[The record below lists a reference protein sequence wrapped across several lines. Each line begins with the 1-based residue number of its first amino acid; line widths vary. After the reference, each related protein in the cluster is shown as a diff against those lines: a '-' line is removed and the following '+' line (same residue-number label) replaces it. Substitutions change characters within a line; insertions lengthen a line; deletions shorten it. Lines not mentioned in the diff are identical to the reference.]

1 VFFHNQFFRAIPT
14 LAATLVIAAMQYG
27 CASFDPKP
35 LETLTLSNHLQVKSD
50 DDLEV
55 SSSILTDEEAQA
67 VLDMNLGVRFMQ
79 AVWVEVFNHDD
90 RPYWLLSAG
99 IDPNYFTP
107 DEVAYSGRFLMSE
120 RTNEEMVKHFRDIAF
135 KNPIMP
141 GEIKKGLIFVNKD
154 ADVKQINIELFAQDR
169 LKSFDF
175 FFSVPGLKADTFYD
189 VEQNKLKEPAHIVE
203 ETELLEFLHDLPCC
217 TTNAEGTKQGDPL
230 NLVLIGNAKDL
241 FPAFVRRGW
250 HLAEETYSGSI
261 WKTIKSFFLGQRYRY
276 SPVSP
281 LYLFGRKQ
289 DIALQKA
296 RGTIHQRNHLRLWL
310 TPNKFENKN
319 VWVGQVSRDIGVRFT
334 SKAPFFV
341 THKIDPSIDEARA
354 ALAED
359 LLFSQGLVKVGYV
372 RGTQPVTADNPR
384 TNLTGDPYYTNGLRV
399 VLMLDRRTVPIR
411 EVQFFKW
418 VHPGWLE

>member
-1 VFFHNQFFRAIPT
+1 MNQQFNRVIINLLAVVVLPT
-14 LAATLVIAAMQYG
+14 LLHG

-35 LETLTLSNHLQVKSD
+35 FESLTLSNHLQVKSD

-55 SSSILTDEEAQA
+55 SCSVLTDEEAQV

-107 DEVAYSGRFLMSE
+107 DEVAYTGRFLMSE
-120 RTNEEMVKHFRDIAF
+120 STNEEMVRYFRDVAF

-169 LKSFDF
+169 LKNFDF
-175 FFSVPGLKADTFYD
+175 FFSVPGIKAETFYD
-189 VEQNKLKEPAHIVE
+189 VEQAKSKTPVHIVE
-203 ETELLEFLHDLPCC
+203 ETEFLEVLNDLPCC
-217 TTNAEGTKQGDPL
+217 ATNADGTKLGDPL
-230 NLVLIGNAKDL
+230 NLVLIGNAEDL

-310 TPNKFENKN
+310 TPNRFEGKDI
-319 VWVGQVSRDIGVRFT
+319 WVGQVSRDIGVRFST
-334 SKAPFFV
+334 KAPFFV
-341 THKIDPSIDEARA
+341 THKIDPSVDEARA

-372 RGTQPVTADNPR
+372 RGTEPVAVNNPR

-411 EVQFFKW
+411 EVQFFNW

>member
-1 VFFHNQFFRAIPT
+1 MPFNKQLCRKIFSV
-14 LAATLVIAAMQYG
+14 LATFVMMTMFYG
-27 CASFDPKP
+27 CASFNPES
-35 LETLTLSNHLQVKSD
+35 LESLTLSNHVQTKSD
-50 DDLEV
+50 NNLEV
-55 SSSILTDEEAQA
+55 SCSILTDEEAQV
-67 VLDMNLGVRFMQ
+67 VLDMNLGARFMQ

-90 RPYWLLSAG
+90 RPYWMLSAG

-120 RTNEEMVKHFRDIAF
+120 SINEEMVKYFRGIAF

-141 GEIKKGLIFVNKD
+141 GEVKKGLIFVNKD

-169 LKSFDF
+169 LKNFDF
-175 FFSVPGLKADTFYD
+175 FFSIPGVKADTFYD
-189 VEQNKLKEPAHIVE
+189 VEQTKLKEAFHIVE

-230 NLVLIGNAKDL
+230 NLVLIGNAEDL

-261 WKTIKSFFLGQRYRY
+261 WKTIKSFFLGRRYRY

-281 LYLFGRKQ
+281 LYLFGRMQ

-310 TPNKFENKN
+310 TSNKFAGKD
-319 VWVGQVSRDIGVRFT
+319 VWVGQVSRDIGVRFST
-334 SKAPFFV
+334 KAPFFV
-341 THKIDPSIDEARA
+341 THKIDPSVDEARA
-354 ALAED
+354 ALTED

-372 RGTQPVTADNPR
+372 RGTEPVSVDNPR

-399 VLMLDRRTVPIR
+399 VLLLDRRTIPIR
-411 EVQFFKW
+411 EVQFFSW